1 MSEILDTNMSVAG
14 NASQSLTLRKKI
26 NLGLIALGVLAIL
39 WGIYDEKTTFSYQKI
54 VGFALIFVGAG
65 LFEFKSWYQNVG
77 SAAFTIGLFG
87 MYYGY
92 TESGDTKY
100 YLLMGAFVVMLIG
113 AGFFTYDPSKKNYF
127 GSQYGKNINIA
138 QKLGM
143 FLALAGFSIIGLSW
157 LSSAFEPAEGQT
169 SGIYNLLS
177 TFHTNAALYLTISI
191 LAMGGGI
198 LLYTYGAYAGHTKGI
213 KNNYVMFNSLSSR
226 GAIGWIVGIILT
238 VFYIQLYWHAEP
250 LANAIDLFDPLSQ
263 LLRGKDADQ
272 WFLYGTLYTVVILFL
287 GIKFIYKYRHN
298 RYQLIRTIVVILSQ
312 LILAYFIPYI
322 MEAMNY
328 NSASEVVDG
337 KSEYLGY
344 YSANPIN
351 SWPLNKD
358 AFTDDHLSAYTQ
370 AAYQPIGLAYL
381 FWGILLFLVVTP
393 VVTYYVGKRW
403 YCSWFCGCGGLA
415 ETAGDSFRHLSNKT
429 VKAWNIERW
438 VMHSVMIFVLI
449 STVAALFP
457 YLTKKEYAIGFGSI
471 NKSNFYYVVS
481 AILILGAIILLYLRA
496 TKFEK
501 DKGLLIGGLIFI
513 ALLLILTIVYLAG
526 GDDVF
531 EGSINKNSFYFFTS
545 AVLVLGAG
553 ILFYLRAKKFP
564 KNNYL
569 LIGGILF
576 SSVFLLLTFA
586 YFTGGKDVFM
596 ISSPSIKKAYGFFV
610 GAAFSGVIG
619 VGFYPILG
627 NRVWCRFGCPMAG
640 YMGIVQRFKS
650 RFRITTNGAQC
661 ISCGNCSTYCEQG
674 IDVRAYAQKGENIV
688 RASCVGCGI
697 CSAVCP
703 RGVLKLEN
711 GPEEGRFE
719 PNPLIVT
726 KDGVKLNA

>member
-1 MSEILDTNMSVAG
+1 MSETIDNLSVAG
-14 NASQSLTLRKKI
+14 DSSQALSVRKKVY
-26 NLGLIALGVLAIL
+26 LALIAIGLLTIVY
-39 WGIYDEKTTFSYQKI
+39 GIYDEKTSFSYFKLG
-54 VGFALIFVGAG
+54 GFAALFVGVG
-65 LFEFKSWYQNVG
+65 LFEFKFWYQNVG
-77 SAAFTIGLFG
+77 SVLFTVGLFG

-92 TESGDTKY
+92 TESGETKY
-100 YLLMGAFVVMLIG
+100 YLLMAAFGVMLLG
-113 AGFFTYDPSKKNYF
+113 TAFFTYDPTKKNYF
-127 GSQYGKNINIA
+127 GSHYGKNINIT
-138 QKLGM
+138 QKLGT
-143 FLALAGFSIIGLSW
+143 LIAVVGFGIIALSW
-157 LSSAFEPAEGQT
+157 ISTAFAPEEGQT
-169 SGIYNLLS
+169 SAVYDFLS
-177 TFHTNAALYLTISI
+177 MFSANANVWLTVSI

-198 LLYTYGAYAGHTKGI
+198 LIYTYGAYAGHTKGI

-226 GAIGWIVGIILT
+226 GAIGWVVGIILT
-238 VFYIQLYWHAEP
+238 VFYVQLYWYSAP
-250 LANAIDLFDPLSQ
+250 LTNAIDLFDPLSQ

-312 LILAYFIPYI
+312 LVLAYFIPYI
-322 MEAMNY
+322 MEAMSY
-328 NSASEVVDG
+328 NNSDVLIEG
-337 KSEYLGY
+337 QKQYGGY
-344 YSANPIN
+344 YSGNPIN

-358 AFTDDHLSAYTQ
+358 AFSDGHLKAYTQ
-370 AAYQPIGLAYL
+370 EAYQPVGLAYL
-381 FWGILLFLVVTP
+381 FWSIILFLVVTP
-393 VVTYYVGKRW
+393 VVTYFVGKRW

-438 VMHSVMIFVLI
+438 VMHSVMIFILI

-471 NKSNFYYVVS
+471 NK
-481 AILILGAIILLYLRA
+481 
-496 TKFEK
+496 
-501 DKGLLIGGLIFI
+501 
-513 ALLLILTIVYLAG
+513 
-526 GDDVF
+526 
-531 EGSINKNSFYFFTS
+531 NSFYFFVSTI
-545 AVLVLGAG
+545 LVAGAG
-553 ILFYLRAKKFP
+553 ILFYLRATKFKKN
-564 KNNYL
+564 KWL

-576 SSVFLLLTFA
+576 SSIFLLLTFA
-586 YFTGGKDVFM
+586 YFTGGKEVFM
-596 ISSPSIKKAYGFFV
+596 ISSSSIKKAYGFFV

-650 RFRITTNGAQC
+650 KFRITTNGAQC

-688 RASCVGCGI
+688 RASCVGCGV

-711 GPEEGRFE
+711 GPEEGRFDG
-719 PNPLIVT
+719 NPLNVT
-726 KDGVKLNA
+726 KDGVTLNM